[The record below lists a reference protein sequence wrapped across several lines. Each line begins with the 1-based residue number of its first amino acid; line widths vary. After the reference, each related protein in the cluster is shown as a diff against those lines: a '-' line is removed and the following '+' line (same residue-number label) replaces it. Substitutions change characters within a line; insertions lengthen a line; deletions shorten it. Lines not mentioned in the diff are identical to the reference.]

1 MDLQV
6 ELDDFGKVKLATPRS
21 LTAIY
26 DLSIAVGRG
35 KDPKMLARICAAFVG
50 ICWSEENEKGF
61 PVYDLAKGDVISYGT
76 ECLEFLLKQGCSP
89 ETIMRETSP
98 HFVPLY
104 DELPSMKEIKA
115 KEAFFREE
123 GDGRSADSED

>member
-1 MDLQV
+1 MNL
-6 ELDDFGKVKLATPRS
+6 EIWLDKFGPAKLTTPRS
-21 LTAIY
+21 LTSIY
-26 DLSIAVGRG
+26 DLSVAVGRG

-50 ICWSEENEKGF
+50 MCWSEENEKGF
-61 PVYDLAKGDVISYGT
+61 PVYDLARGDVIAYGT
-76 ECLEFLLKQGCSP
+76 ECLEFLLKRGCSP

-104 DELPSMKEIKA
+104 DELPSMKEVKA

-123 GDGRSADSED
+123 GDDRSTDSED